1 VRNIFDR
8 TFIASA
14 NDLTNSVTKL
24 PGGLVVQ
31 NGYAYMSQYSTGS
44 IYAGNPRLFQ
54 GGVKFK
60 F

>member
-1 VRNIFDR
+1 
-8 TFIASA
+8 
-14 NDLTNSVTKL
+14 
-24 PGGLVVQ
+24 VVQ

>member
-1 VRNIFDR
+1 VNG
-8 TFIASA
+8 
-14 NDLTNSVTKL
+14 V
-24 PGGLVVQ
+24 VVQ
-31 NGYAYMSQYSTGS
+31 NGYAQLAQSGTGS

>member
-8 TFIASA
+8 NWIASA
-14 NDLTNSVTKL
+14 NNITNTVAL
-24 PGGLVVQ
+24 VNGVVVQ
-31 NGYAYMSQYSTGS
+31 NGYAQLAQNGTGS